1 MNDKIK
7 EYRSF
12 DEILRIKL
20 QSPTFAIGYLNEAL
34 ASKDKEEI
42 LSALHDILEARGSA
56 SDLSEESTL
65 LNSLADL
72 FVDIGITEFKAA

>member
-7 EYRSF
+7 KYRSF

-42 LSALHDILEARGSA
+42 LSALHDILEARGSV